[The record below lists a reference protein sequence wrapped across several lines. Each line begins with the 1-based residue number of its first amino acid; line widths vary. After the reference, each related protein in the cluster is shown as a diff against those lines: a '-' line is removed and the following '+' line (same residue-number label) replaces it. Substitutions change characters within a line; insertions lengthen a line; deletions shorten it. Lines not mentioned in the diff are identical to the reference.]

1 MVHSA
6 NKEAEEY
13 ASENDAKSSFKLD
26 KCLSIYLKIYMNY
39 IHMISIISGM
49 DFRWPY
55 YIENYF
61 SVQNNVGS
69 VSSQVISIEC
79 LIIGKIVIILTIS
92 IIKKR

>member
-6 NKEAEEY
+6 NKEAEGY
-13 ASENDAKSSFKLD
+13 AFNQDEKNSFNLD
-26 KCLSIYLKIYMNY
+26 KYLSIYMKIYMNY

-55 YIENYF
+55 YIESYF

-79 LIIGKIVIILTIS
+79 MILG
-92 IIKKR
+92 